1 MSNILKKY
9 TVPSGTKIYTHQDL
23 KGGLFNI
30 PKKEYDDLYTHLLK
44 IKKSSLCEKITDVFK
59 LLQLILVCGYV

>member
-9 TVPSGTKIYTHQDL
+9 IVSSGTKKYTHQDL

-30 PKKEYDDLYTHLLK
+30 PNNEYDNLYKHLLK
-44 IKKSSLCEKITDVFK
+44 IKKS
-59 LLQLILVCGYV
+59 